1 MFTQKGEWIV
11 ITDTDMKKLSR
22 LVRSASQLSLL
33 RDGPQ
38 LELLQQTLDSAEVRP
53 SRRVP
58 KSIIRIHSRS
68 RVRDLNSQQ
77 QGIYVV
83 VLPDE
88 ADATRGLISVLTP
101 LGMALLGHRK
111 GDVIQAKAPG
121 GTRRLRVQRV
131 WQQDHKE
138 RPVSSRSQS
147 QEQAGSVLQDSRAA

>member
-1 MFTQKGEWIV
+1 MKNNSIV
-11 ITDTDMKKLSR
+11 VTDTDMDRLSR
-22 LVRSASQLSLL
+22 LVRASRLSLL
-33 RDGPQ
+33 RDRPQ
-38 LELLQQTLDSAEVRP
+38 LDLLQQVLDSAEVWP
-53 SRRVP
+53 SERVP
-58 KSIIRIHSRS
+58 KGVVRVHSRA
-68 RVRDLNSQQ
+68 RIRDFDTRQQ
-77 QGIYVV
+77 EAYVL

-88 ADATRGLISVLTP
+88 ADASRGFISVLAP